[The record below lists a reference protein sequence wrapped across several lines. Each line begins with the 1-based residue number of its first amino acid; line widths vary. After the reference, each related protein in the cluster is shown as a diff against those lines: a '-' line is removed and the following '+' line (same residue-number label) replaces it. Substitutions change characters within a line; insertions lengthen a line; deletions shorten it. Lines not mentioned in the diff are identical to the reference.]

1 MKGRSS
7 CVPQLYRLS
16 LYCLYA
22 VVFVQ
27 AERIK
32 LIPFVWHFKDIRSIK
47 DIPYVIVFD
56 VQLFKKTRRLNKN
69 LLYLAMGF
77 N

>member
-22 VVFVQ
+22 VFFVQ
-27 AERIK
+27 AEGIK